1 MKTTAIALVTTL
13 CVFFSCNSDEQKP
26 QNTSRTLRYE
36 LTGNFTG
43 SNMTAAYTTPS
54 GGTASE
60 QITALPWSKEIT
72 YNATVGGASLA
83 VTGGGGT
90 AGQKVTLVVKI
101 GGIQVGSPVTA
112 TADALGTFSIAA
124 PAVFFAVTINM

>member
-1 MKTTAIALVTTL
+1 MKTTAIILLTTL
-13 CVFFSCNSDEQKP
+13 CIFFSCNSSDETKP

-36 LTGNFTG
+36 LTGNFAG
-43 SNMTAAYTTPS
+43 SIMTAAYTTPS
-54 GGTASE
+54 GGTTSE

-90 AGQKVTLVVKI
+90 AGQQATLVVKR
-101 GGIQVGSPVTA
+101 GGIQVGSPITA
-112 TADALGTFSIAA
+112 TADAQGTFSIAA
-124 PAVFFAVTINM
+124 PAIIF